1 MDWDSA
7 QGILRRGMSL
17 ERDGYAFYKLA
28 AERASADRA
37 SAMFLD
43 LAAQEADHLHLFLA
57 QYRALEEGR
66 GWLTVD
72 EAMRVDLALDPAD
85 PDLPGDEPPG
95 ELPVFTSDREISLEG
110 DIAALEYGLETERIT
125 RDLYAEAGGKAD
137 DETAKEVYRF
147 LASQEEE
154 HYRLLENTHR
164 YLTEN
169 ETWWDSEQ
177 YPFFTG

>member
-37 SAMFLD
+37 KAMFDD
-43 LAAQEADHLHLFLA
+43 LANQEAEHLHLFLA

-66 GWLTVD
+66 GWLKVD
-72 EAMRVDLALDPAD
+72 EAMETELGLDPAN
-85 PDLPGDEPPG
+85 PDLPGDEPPNP
-95 ELPVFTSDREISLEG
+95 LPVFTHEREVSLKG

-125 RDLYAEAGGKAD
+125 RDLYADAAAKTD
-137 DETAKEVYRF
+137 DETAVEVYGF
-147 LASQEEE
+147 LVSQEEK
-154 HYRLLENTHR
+154 HYQLLENTHR